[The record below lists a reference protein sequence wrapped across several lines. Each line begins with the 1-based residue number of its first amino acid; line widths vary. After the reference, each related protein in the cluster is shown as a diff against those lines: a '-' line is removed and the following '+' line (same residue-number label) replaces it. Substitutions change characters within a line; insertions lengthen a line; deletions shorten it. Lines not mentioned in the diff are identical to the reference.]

1 MGSHSLKSGNPKDLK
16 VLTTH
21 DVGIALPMNTK
32 YLSAN
37 PISRWLIR
45 HFIGTMM
52 SMLATVPDNTQKI
65 LDVGCGEGI
74 LPRQLRMVWPS
85 AVFHGLDIDY
95 ALLKVATKLV
105 PKFECV
111 IGNKCTIHA
120 GSVIGADG
128 FGFAPQSESEFM
140 KIPQIGNVIIEDN
153 VEIGANVCIDRA
165 TIGSTIIRKGV
176 KLDNLIQVAH
186 NVEIGENTVMAGQS
200 GIAGSTRIG
209 KNCMFGGQVGVT
221 GHITV
226 ADGTKVG
233 AQTGIAGAVKK
244 PDTIL
249 IGSPAMDMHGFMK
262 SYAVFK
268 KLPEIK
274 VVVDKFERDLK
285 KSDNQ

>member
-111 IGNKCTIHA
+111 IGNIYNLPITTSAYDLVICTEVLEHLNYPDLALSEITRV
-120 GSVIGADG
+120 GNGYYFFSVPNEPLWRLSNLARGAYL
-128 FGFAPQSESEFM
+128 AHW
-140 KIPQIGNVIIEDN
+140 GNSPGIL
-153 VEIGANVCIDRA
+153 ALFQR
-165 TIGSTIIRKGV
+165 IRS
-176 KLDNLIQVAH
+176 Q
-186 NVEIGENTVMAGQS
+186 
-200 GIAGSTRIG
+200 
-209 KNCMFGGQVGVT
+209 
-221 GHITV
+221 
-226 ADGTKVG
+226 
-233 AQTGIAGAVKK
+233 
-244 PDTIL
+244 
-249 IGSPAMDMHGFMK
+249 
-262 SYAVFK
+262 
-268 KLPEIK
+268 
-274 VVVDKFERDLK
+274 
-285 KSDNQ
+285 